1 MKADNWREFGAHLV
15 ANADI
20 IEDIC
25 QADEEGVPKPEK
37 MTAGLSWLVSQRLV
51 DDCDGCLHPSSMP
64 LDLGSRIGAQR
75 FELSAPDLQE
85 LLIRIEHGCERF
97 HSAKEGAPSELDR
110 ELQQVR
116 LSVRQVVTHLRDE
129 HRAATDF
136 IEARYGYSSRFR
148 DRLRDIDSAVKRLGR
163 LSEKLMAFDR
173 DKLSQWCHG
182 DRSLRRLLL
191 TSLYESMDR
200 CKTGIRDLIDRLNQL
215 GTTMRRRNHYRRAA
229 QGVFSWL
236 QDGNSPD
243 LDGILERAD
252 AANWVRAT
260 RLTNSGYL
268 FPPVEDEK
276 AIQEM
281 LALIQAMP
289 LPKVRKML
297 LDPLVSR
304 EAVKVVPAAP
314 EVEDAPEPFVEPHF
328 HRMLAALKRDLS
340 PQSALAYWTEVAAG
354 GFRSAIWLY
363 ALDAYYLKLMA
374 DAARVGTIPRFVLSP
389 VLAPPHE
396 GFGNQVVVDLVLRLR
411 NKGERS

>member
-1 MKADNWREFGAHLV
+1 MKAENWREFGAHLV

-25 QADEEGVPKPEK
+25 QADEEGVPKPDK
-37 MTAGLSWLVSQRLV
+37 MTTGLSWLVSQRLI
-51 DDCDGCLHPSSMP
+51 DDSDGCLHPSSML

-97 HSAKEGAPSELDR
+97 HSSKDRAPSELDR

-136 IEARYGYSSRFR
+136 IEARYGYSSRFQ

-173 DKLSQWCHG
+173 DMLSSWCG
-182 DRSLRRLLL
+182 SDRSLRRLLL
-191 TSLYESMDR
+191 SSLYEPIDR

-215 GTTMRRRNHYRRAA
+215 GTTMRRRNHYRRVA
-229 QGVFSWL
+229 QSVFSWL
-236 QDGNSPD
+236 QDGNNPE
-243 LDGILERAD
+243 LDCILERVD
-252 AANWVRAT
+252 AENWIRAA
-260 RLTNSGYL
+260 RLPNSAYL

-281 LALIQAMP
+281 SALIQAMP
-289 LPKVRKML
+289 LPKVRKSFH
-297 LDPLVSR
+297 DPLVNR
-304 EAVKVVPAAP
+304 EPVKVVPSAP
-314 EVEDAPEPFVEPHF
+314 EIEDAPEPFVEPHF
-328 HRMLAALKRDLS
+328 YRMLAALKRDLS
-340 PQSALAYWTEVAAG
+340 PQSALAYWDAIDEEG
-354 GFRSAIWLY
+354 IRSAIWLY
-363 ALDAYYLKLMA
+363 ALDAYYLTLMA
-374 DAARVGTIPRFVLSP
+374 DAARVGKKPRFVLAP
-389 VLAPPHE
+389 VLAPSHE
-396 GFGNQVVVDLVLRLR
+396 GFDNKVVVDLVLRLR
-411 NKGERS
+411 KNGERS

>member
-1 MKADNWREFGAHLV
+1 
-15 ANADI
+15 
-20 IEDIC
+20 
-25 QADEEGVPKPEK
+25 PEK

-51 DDCDGCLHPSSMP
+51 DDCDGCLHPSSML
-64 LDLGSRIGAQR
+64 LDLGARIGAQR